1 MYKLMDDLRKLN
13 YDLYDE
19 ADKIREHPYHQIL
32 KLKTS
37 ERNLELAKA
46 VLYFVKNAD
55 ILQRTGMAFLNCK
68 EYTVQMQKIVRKLED
83 EGEYEGKYD
92 GLNQFKYDQTKLKK
106 IFPDQLMIH
115 RLMQNETEQDGT
127 DLYDEY
133 RNQLETARSQF
144 NLAGSKSNLRL
155 KLRKV
160 KAVRNPKISDEEF
173 KTFINIIKWYTPR
186 NMEKMQRHI
195 TDEQLQYFE
204 FILKGKGLNET
215 DLKRMKVIQDML
227 TVGEPNELVKKEERV
242 IRKRGRPRKNPEEPK
257 KEVKAR
263 KPKETFELEIDTQ
276 TREEKSDD

>member
-133 RNQLETARSQF
+133 RNQLEIAKSKF
-144 NLAGSKSNLRL
+144 NLAGSKSNLKL

-160 KAVRNPKISDEEF
+160 KAARNPKISDEEF

-195 TDEQLQYFE
+195 TDEQLQYFD

-276 TREEKSDD
+276 TREEKGNG

>member
-155 KLRKV
+155 KLKKV

>member
-276 TREEKSDD
+276 TREEKGNG

>member
-195 TDEQLQYFE
+195 TDEQLQYFD

>member
-83 EGEYEGKYD
+83 EGEYKGKYD

-276 TREEKSDD
+276 TREEKGNG

>member
-83 EGEYEGKYD
+83 EGEYKGKYD

-133 RNQLETARSQF
+133 RNQLETARSKF

-195 TDEQLQYFE
+195 TDEQIQYFE

-276 TREEKSDD
+276 TREEKGNG